1 MKSSFDRKKI
11 GKMPEGYIPG
21 ISRGCHGFITRSDVG
36 PMMADITTLA
46 RDKAIAMQV
55 ADHHQKERERAR
67 DPDRDDGAVLNEINF
82 DSWGGFQNAR
92 LFQSTDYDE
101 EDKEADETYATVDK

>member
-1 MKSSFDRKKI
+1 MKSNFDRKKV

-55 ADHHQKERERAR
+55 SLSYRERER
-67 DPDRDDGAVLNEINF
+67 P
-82 DSWGGFQNAR
+82 
-92 LFQSTDYDE
+92 STRP
-101 EDKEADETYATVDK
+101 

>member
-1 MKSSFDRKKI
+1 MKSNFDRKMI

-55 ADHHQKERERAR
+55 SFIHLERAR
-67 DPDRDDGAVLNEINF
+67 KSSG
-82 DSWGGFQNAR
+82 S
-92 LFQSTDYDE
+92 
-101 EDKEADETYATVDK
+101 